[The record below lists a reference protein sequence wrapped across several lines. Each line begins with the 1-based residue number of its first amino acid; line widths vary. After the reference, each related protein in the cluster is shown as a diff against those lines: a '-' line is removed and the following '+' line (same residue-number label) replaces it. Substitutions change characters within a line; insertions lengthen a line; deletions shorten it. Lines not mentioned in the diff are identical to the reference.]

1 MDRAQSDTLLKHWRW
16 EQDRQGLAWLT
27 FDKQGESTN
36 TFSRE
41 ALEELG
47 AALDAI
53 VAAKPK
59 GLVIR
64 SAKDNFIAGA
74 DIHEFT
80 RFATAEEAIAFTH
93 LGWETMQKLR
103 DLPFPSTAMVN
114 GFCMGGGLELAL
126 ACRYRVALDD
136 PKTRFAFPE
145 VMLGIWPFWHGLQWL
160 PKLVG
165 PAAALDMLLTGR
177 AVDARRA
184 KKMGLATEVVPL
196 RVLENTARMV
206 TLEARAPRKPGLL
219 DRLLL
224 RFGRGF
230 IAARARKQ
238 VAKRARREH
247 YPAPYA
253 ILDAWVK
260 YDGDPFLAR
269 HDPACS
275 MQALFEHPTTRNLI
289 RIFFLQE
296 RMKGLAKGVDFKA
309 RHVHVIGAGVM
320 GGDIAAVCAMR
331 GIRVTL
337 QDTSPERLA
346 PAVKRAAELFQ
357 KRLRDP
363 RRVRDA
369 LDRLIPDVAG
379 AGAAR
384 ADVVIEAIF
393 ENLQAKR
400 ELFAKVEAVAKPDAV
415 IATNTSSL
423 KLADIAAGFR
433 NPSRLV
439 GIHFFNPVPQ
449 LQLVEVVSGANTR
462 QDMVQKATAF
472 VRQIDKLPL
481 PVKDSPGFLVNRV
494 LGPYMQNAFRLLE
507 EGVKPET
514 IDAAMEE
521 FGMPM
526 GPIELADTVGL
537 DICLAAG
544 KQLAKKGV
552 HGEPEAPQI
561 LLNKVALGQ
570 LGKKTG
576 QGIYRYENGKPV
588 KGQPDAWKPELVDA
602 LIEPYLA
609 EAKAVL
615 AEGIVADAELIDA
628 GLIFGTGFAPFRGG
642 PLHYLETRK

>member
-1 MDRAQSDTLLKHWRW
+1 
-16 EQDRQGLAWLT
+16 
-27 FDKQGESTN
+27 
-36 TFSRE
+36 
-41 ALEELG
+41 
-47 AALDAI
+47 
-53 VAAKPK
+53 
-59 GLVIR
+59 
-64 SAKDNFIAGA
+64 
-74 DIHEFT
+74 
-80 RFATAEEAIAFTH
+80 
-93 LGWETMQKLR
+93 
-103 DLPFPSTAMVN
+103 
-114 GFCMGGGLELAL
+114 
-126 ACRYRVALDD
+126 
-136 PKTRFAFPE
+136 
-145 VMLGIWPFWHGLQWL
+145 L

-165 PAAALDMLLTGR
+165 PAAGLDMILTGR

-184 KKMGLATEVVPL
+184 KKMGLATEAVPL
-196 RVLENTARMV
+196 RILENTARMV
-206 TLEARAPRKPGLL
+206 TLEARPPRKPGLL

-238 VAKRARREH
+238 VARRVRREH

-253 ILDAWVK
+253 ILEAWVR
-260 YDGDPFLAR
+260 YDGDPFIAPD
-269 HDPACS
+269 DPVTS
-275 MQALFEHPTTRNLI
+275 IKALSNHPTTRNLI

-296 RMKGLAKGVDFKA
+296 RMKGLAKGVEFKA

-331 GIRVTL
+331 GITVTL

-346 PAVKRAAELFQ
+346 PAVKRAAELFS
-357 KRLRDP
+357 KRLRDA

-400 ELFAKVEAVAKPDAV
+400 ELFAKVEAVARPDAV

-423 KLADIAAGFR
+423 KLADVAAQFKD
-433 NPSRLV
+433 PSRLV

-449 LQLVEVVSGANTR
+449 LQLVEVVSGASTN
-462 QDMVQKATAF
+462 QDMVKRATAF

-494 LGPYMQNAFRLLE
+494 LGPYMQNAFRLLD

-514 IDAAMEE
+514 IDGAMEE

-544 KQLAKKGV
+544 KQLAKQGA
-552 HGEPEAPQI
+552 HGEPEAPQV

-576 QGIYRYENGKPV
+576 QGIYRYENGKAV
-588 KGQPDAWKPELVDA
+588 KGQPGAWKPELVEA

-642 PLHYLETRK
+642 PLHYLETRT